1 MREILSKSLEETKEA
16 AKVFLQKLLPENN
29 CATVVALSGDLGSGK
44 TTFVQSIARLL
55 GISARVTSPTFVIM
69 KTYDLPTTRTNFTEQ
84 NLNGQATYNKLI
96 HVDAYRLKK
105 GEEIKK
111 LGWDET
117 ISNPKNLIF
126 IEWPENVADAIP
138 KNVIKINFQFIDEKT
153 RKISF

>member
-44 TTFVQSIARLL
+44 TTFVQSIAKIL
-55 GISARVTSPTFVIM
+55 GIKENLTSPTFVLI
-69 KTYDLPTTRTNFTEQ
+69 KNYTLDASRFT
-84 NLNGQATYNKLI
+84 LLFHI
-96 HVDAYRLKK
+96 DAYRLKN
-105 GEEIKK
+105 GEELKK

-117 ISNPKNLIF
+117 VSNPKNLIF
-126 IEWPENVADAIP
+126 IEWPENVSNAIP
-138 KNVIKINFQFIDEKT
+138 KNAIKMSFQFIEEKT

>member
-16 AKVFLQKLLPENN
+16 AKVFLQKLLPPKNR
-29 CATVVALSGDLGSGK
+29 ATIVALSGDLGSGK
-44 TTFVQSIARLL
+44 TTFVQSIAKIL
-55 GISARVTSPTFVIM
+55 GIKENLTSPTFVLI
-69 KTYDLPTTRTNFTEQ
+69 KNYTLDASRFT
-84 NLNGQATYNKLI
+84 LLFHI
-96 HVDAYRLKK
+96 DAYRLKN
-105 GEEIKK
+105 GEELKK